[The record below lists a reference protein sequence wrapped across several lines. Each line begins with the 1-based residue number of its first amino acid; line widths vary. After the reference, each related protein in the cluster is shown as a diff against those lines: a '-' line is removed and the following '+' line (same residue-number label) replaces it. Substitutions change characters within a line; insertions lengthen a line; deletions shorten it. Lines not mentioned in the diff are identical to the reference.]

1 MSEVEQAAA
10 VIADRAPQVE
20 PRVAVVLGS
29 GLGPFVDW
37 VEDAMT
43 VSYAELPGF
52 PVPGVEGHA
61 GELLLGRV
69 AGTGVAVLR
78 GRAHLYES
86 GRADAMKTA
95 VRTVARL
102 GCETL
107 LLTNAAGS
115 LHAAAG
121 PGSVMLINDHINFAG
136 VSPLFGETGSA
147 RFVDMVDAYDPGLR
161 ADLHAVAAAHGI
173 TLHEG
178 VYMFFCGP
186 SFETPAE
193 IRAAGALGADAVG
206 MSTVPEVIL
215 ARHAGLRVAA
225 LSIITNLAAGMS
237 AVALSHQQSLQMSA
251 RAAADVQTL
260 LKAFLAGYGGGQ
272 S

>member
-1 MSEVEQAAA
+1 MSDVEQAAA
-10 VIADRAPQVE
+10 VIARRAPGVRS
-20 PRVAVVLGS
+20 RVGIVLGS
-29 GLGPFVDW
+29 GLGPYVDW
-37 VEDAMT
+37 VDDA
-43 VSYAELPGF
+43 VGISYGELPGF
-52 PVPGVEGHA
+52 PQPGVEGHA

-69 AGTGVAVLR
+69 GTTGVAVLR
-78 GRAHLYES
+78 GRAHLYET
-86 GRADAMKTA
+86 GRADAMKVA
-95 VRTVARL
+95 IRTL
-102 GCETL
+102 GQIGCEAL

-115 LHAAAG
+115 LHTAAG

-136 VSPLFGETGSA
+136 VSPLFGEAGSD

-161 ADLHAVAAAHGI
+161 GALHAAAAAQGV

-193 IRAAGALGADAVG
+193 IRAAGTLGADAVG

-237 AVALSHQQSLQMSA
+237 AVALSHQQSLDMSA

-260 LKAFLAGYGGGQ
+260 LKAFLVDYGG
-272 S
+272 